1 MRYHRLGKEELEELQ
16 QEMVHFLA
24 AQSITA
30 HEWETIKTENP
41 KRADELLDQFSDMVI
56 HRALSNIRALRIV
69 SQHELYLFLCEEKNA
84 RVMHF
89 SLPPESPHAFTDAA
103 TLEAVSSGKITLKDI
118 QATCYKGE
126 KTLTDREAEM
136 YALVVQGAV
145 PCSKE
150 DYEMLVAGFG

>member
-16 QEMVHFLA
+16 QEMIHFLA

-30 HEWETIKTENP
+30 HEWESIKGNEPERMN
-41 KRADELLDQFSDMVI
+41 ELIDQFSDMVI
-56 HRALSNIRALRIV
+56 HRALTNIKALRIV
-69 SQHELYLFLCEEKNA
+69 SQHELYLFLFEEQNA

-89 SLPPESPHAFTDAA
+89 SLPPESAYAFTDSG
-103 TLEAVSSGKITLKDI
+103 TIEALSSGKITLKDI
-118 QATCYKGE
+118 HATCYKGE
-126 KTLTDREAEM
+126 KTLGDREAEM

-150 DYEMLVAGFG
+150 DYHKIVAGFG